1 MRPCSTPS
9 TWSTCTA
16 TRSSPPLQLQPKYET
31 GNHDHRGFRFFFAPS
46 SRDLPIGDGRWNQL
60 HSEFSPHAAQR
71 NRCSMAHDRT
81 AHSPSGRHPRHTVTE
96 TQPPQQMA
104 DGLDRMDEE
113 HPRSGIAHHLTD
125 LRPAVRRIAV
135 DRAALARRFGTSETA
150 QLQTPPGILPKAR
163 TGGTGHRITPVV
175 RPAVKID
182 HLTDHS
188 LFSCYGIHPYLILR
202 TGTGGPGRDKD
213 TKKTD
218 AGRSTASPADF
229 VPHRIIGS
237 VSRDYRTKSSSR
249 YFGSGQIWS
258 STISSSLSI
267 W

>member
-1 MRPCSTPS
+1 M
-9 TWSTCTA
+9 
-16 TRSSPPLQLQPKYET
+16 
-31 GNHDHRGFRFFFAPS
+31 
-46 SRDLPIGDGRWNQL
+46 
-60 HSEFSPHAAQR
+60 AQY
-71 NRCSMAHDRT
+71 RT
-81 AHSPSGRHPRHTVTE
+81 AHLPSGRHSRHTAAGA
-96 TQPPQQMA
+96 QAPQQVA

-113 HPRSGIAHHLTD
+113 HPRPGIAHHLSD
-125 LRPAVRRIAV
+125 LRPAIRRITV
-135 DRAALARRFGTSETA
+135 YRADFTRRLGTSETA
-150 QLQTPPGILPKAR
+150 QIKPPPGILPKAR

-258 STISSSLSI
+258 STISSSLSM